1 MDRFFDKIGEEIFDA
16 SPYLKLV
23 IDKEGKWFQNDMEII
38 HPEVYRQFCSMLE
51 KTSDGGY
58 QVRLGREI
66 CRVQVEDAP
75 FVVQR
80 VIETDEGGISILLND
95 GTVEPFL
102 PESFWIGA
110 HNVPY
115 CKVKQGVFHARFAR
129 PAYYQLAA
137 HIIADDETN
146 EFILVL
152 GAKRIRVQRLSES
165 DKEPG
170 PSPESR

>member
-1 MDRFFDKIGEEIFDA
+1 MDPFSDQLGDQVLDA

-23 IDKEGKWFQNDMEII
+23 IDKEGRWFQNDAEII
-38 HPEVYRQFCSMLE
+38 HPQIYRQFCSMLE

-58 QVRLGREI
+58 QVRMGREI
-66 CRVQVEDAP
+66 CRVHVEDAP

-80 VIETDEGGISILLND
+80 VMEGDEAEMSILLND

-102 PESFWIGA
+102 PESFWIGP

-115 CKVKQGVFHARFAR
+115 CKVKQGVFHARFGR

-137 HIIADDETN
+137 HMIADDEEK
-146 EFILVL
+146 EFILVV
-152 GAKRIRVQRLSES
+152 GTKRFSVQRLSEFE
-165 DKEPG
+165 DEL
-170 PSPESR
+170 SPAGK